1 MASSEPQELPT
12 VSLLLRQACEELEVL
27 VLPCEI
33 LPSEYKQECRERN
46 HRNHAVTQLL
56 RFLPV
61 SEPGPGKSQAEKLRA
76 EKSSPRPILKKS
88 GTKSRSKNAPR
99 KRVRW
104 KL

>member
-61 SEPGPGKSQAEKLRA
+61 PEPSSTREKLPAEKTPPLH
-76 EKSSPRPILKKS
+76 PILKTSKPQP
-88 GTKSRSKNAPR
+88 RSKHASP